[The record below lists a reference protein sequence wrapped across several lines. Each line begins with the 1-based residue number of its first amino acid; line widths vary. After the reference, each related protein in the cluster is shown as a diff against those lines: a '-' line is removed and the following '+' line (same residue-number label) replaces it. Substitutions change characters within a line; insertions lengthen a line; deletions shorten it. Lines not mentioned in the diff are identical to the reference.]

1 MRLLRCNKLR
11 NQFYPVIIRG
21 ISVFFAACM
30 CAALSGCSGRRE
42 PLGLEQ
48 DGNLQDLS
56 GEPAVPAEAKE
67 GQGKESGEGTEAVP
81 EETGEIVVFVCGAV
95 VNEGVYR
102 LPAGAR
108 LCDALEAAGGF
119 SEDADTSWLN
129 LASFAADGQQIRVPT
144 AEEGQELREKEL
156 SQQSSAAGRRD
167 GRININT
174 AGLQELQEIPG
185 VGGVIAGR
193 IIAYREEHGAFT
205 APEEITGV
213 TGIGEVIYNKIENY
227 ITVSE

>member
-1 MRLLRCNKLR
+1 MFL
-11 NQFYPVIIRG
+11 
-21 ISVFFAACM
+21 AACM

-42 PLGLEQ
+42 PLVLEQ

-56 GEPAVPAEAKE
+56 GESAVPVEAKE

-174 AGLQELQEIPG
+174 ADVTLLQQLTG
-185 VGGVIAGR
+185 VGPVTAQKIVD
-193 IIAYREEHGAFT
+193 YREQNGRFQSIEDLKN
-205 APEEITGV
+205 V
-213 TGIGEVIYNKIENY
+213 SGIGDKTFEKMKDD
-227 ITVSE
+227 ITI